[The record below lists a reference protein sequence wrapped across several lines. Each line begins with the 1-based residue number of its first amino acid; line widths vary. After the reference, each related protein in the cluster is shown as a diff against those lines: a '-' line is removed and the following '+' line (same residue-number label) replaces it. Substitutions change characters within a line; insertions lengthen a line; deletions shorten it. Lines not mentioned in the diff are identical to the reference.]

1 MQKTK
6 VNLKGKRVLIGGGSQ
21 GIGFAISELFAMAG
35 STCVLV
41 ARDEMQLKEAVSK
54 LDSSNNQKH
63 DYISLDM
70 KDLESIENKIGAFV
84 QENPIDILVNNSG
97 GPAGGPI
104 MDAKVTAFQEAF
116 KQHLLANQLITSLVV
131 PHMKSQAWG
140 RVINIIST
148 SVKAP
153 LKGLGVSNTIRGAVG
168 NWSKTLANELAKDGI
183 CVNNVLPGA
192 TLTKRLEEI
201 IANKSEKT
209 GKSIEEIEQ
218 QMLAEIP
225 LGRFA
230 QPEEVAYAALFLAS
244 DWANSIN
251 GINLP
256 VDGGRTP
263 NL

>member
-1 MQKTK
+1 MQKTEIS
-6 VNLKGKRVLIGGGSQ
+6 LKGKRVLIGGGSQ
-21 GIGFAISELFAMAG
+21 GIGYAIAELFALAG
-35 STCVLV
+35 ASCVLI
-41 ARDEMQLKEAVSK
+41 ARNENQLKEAVSK
-54 LDSSNNQKH
+54 LDISKEQKH
-63 DYISLDM
+63 DYLSLDM
-70 KDLESIENKIGAFV
+70 QDLENLEKKVQTFV
-84 QENPIDILVNNSG
+84 QKYPIDILINNSG
-97 GPAGGPI
+97 GPAAGPI
-104 MDAKVTAFQEAF
+104 IDANIAAFQKAF
-116 KQHLLANQLITSLVV
+116 AQHLLANQLITSLVV
-131 PHMKSQAWG
+131 PHMKEQAWG

-201 IANKSEKT
+201 ILNKSKKT
-209 GKSIEEIEQ
+209 GISVKEVEQ

-225 LGRFA
+225 LARFA